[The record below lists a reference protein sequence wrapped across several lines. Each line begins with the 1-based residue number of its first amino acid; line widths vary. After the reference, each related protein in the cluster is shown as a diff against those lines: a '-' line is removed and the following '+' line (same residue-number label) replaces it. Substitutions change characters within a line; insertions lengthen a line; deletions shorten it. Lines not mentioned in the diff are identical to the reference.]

1 LGFLSAFSSCLGAVL
16 GTSAAMLG
24 ALAVIPLYEQA
35 QPILEA
41 RPEVDAAKSDPG
53 VLSGDIELHH
63 ANFRY
68 DAARPPVLRDIS
80 FHLSPRESAASAAP
94 SGSGQSAL

>member
-1 LGFLSAFSSCLGAVL
+1 MFRTGDLLGFLSAFSSCLGAVL

-41 RPEVDAAKSDPG
+41 RAEVGTGKSDPG
-53 VLSGDIELHH
+53 VLSGDVFPQGAGPQPHW
-63 ANFRY
+63 A
-68 DAARPPVLRDIS
+68 S
-80 FHLSPRESAASAAP
+80 FLVKQYPAEVPTFA
-94 SGSGQSAL
+94 